1 MRSRG
6 GRLRVLLDTPFLLPT
21 LGIALGRRDSLVR
34 ECLLKLSQVG
44 AEIYFSRYSL
54 LEASWLAAR
63 LAKRGAFDPDAYAMG
78 LESITRSGR
87 YRQVSE
93 SPETYLLA
101 IRLYEIGHRDMIDNL
116 LYASSRHLG
125 LGLLTLDEELRAFI
139 HDKGLEDTLISPD
152 DILEF

>member
-1 MRSRG
+1 MRSR
-6 GRLRVLLDTPFLLPT
+6 REYSRVLLDTSFLLPT
-21 LGIALGRRDSLVR
+21 LGIAVGRHDATVR
-34 ECLLKLSQVG
+34 RCLLKLSQAG

-54 LEASWLAAR
+54 LEAAWLAAR
-63 LAKRGAFDPDAYAMG
+63 LVRKGAFDSYTYATG
-78 LESITRSGR
+78 LESIVRSGR
-87 YRQVSE
+87 YNQVSE
-93 SPETYLLA
+93 SPEVYLTA
-101 IRLYEIGHRDMIDNL
+101 IRLYELGHTDMIDNL

>member
-1 MRSRG
+1 MA
-6 GRLRVLLDTPFLLPT
+6 GR
-21 LGIALGRRDSLVR
+21 
-34 ECLLKLSQVG
+34 Q
-44 AEIYFSRYSL
+44 
-54 LEASWLAAR
+54 AR
-63 LAKRGAFDPDAYAMG
+63 PEGAFDPDAYAMG

-93 SPETYLLA
+93 RTEAYLLA
-101 IRLYEIGHRDMIDNL
+101 IRLYELGHRDMIDNL

-139 HDKGLEDTLISPD
+139 RDKGLEDTLISPD

>member
-6 GRLRVLLDTPFLLPT
+6 GRLRVLLDTSFLLPT

-34 ECLLKLSQVG
+34 ECLLKLSQAG

-54 LEASWLAAR
+54 LEATWLAAR
-63 LAKRGAFDPDAYAMG
+63 LARRGAFDPDAYAMG

-93 SPETYLLA
+93 GTEAYLLA
-101 IRLYEIGHRDMIDNL
+101 IRLYELGHRDMIDNL
-116 LYASSRHLG
+116 LYASSRQLG
-125 LGLLTLDEELRAFI
+125 LRLLTLDEELRAFI
-139 HDKGLEDTLISPD
+139 RSRGLEDALMFPEEL
-152 DILEF
+152 LEL